1 MTSTVCRKAPCQ
13 KSTAYILL
21 LSGLLMTALFAIV
34 GSGPLAYADTNN
46 DPSAVV
52 KSTVDQ
58 AIQVL
63 KQRELSQS
71 ARRAKLIDLVQ
82 GHFAFDDMSRSALGY
97 HWKELSSQ
105 QRQQFVPLFQAFLE
119 DAYLTK
125 IDKYSGQQVRFL
137 GKSSD
142 GNGGAEVK
150 TDVAP
155 QEGGQPVS
163 IVYLLKLENGEWR
176 VYDVAV
182 DNISITANY
191 RNQFNR
197 VINNQGFDALIGEMQ
212 DKQQELLASLGK

>member
-1 MTSTVCRKAPCQ
+1 MTSTPLQ
-13 KSTAYILL
+13 KPTAHMLL
-21 LSGLLMTALFAIV
+21 LSGLLMTVLLAIV
-34 GSGPLAYADTNN
+34 GSGPSAYADTTS
-46 DPSAVV
+46 DPRVIV
-52 KSTVDQ
+52 KSTVDRALQ
-58 AIQVL
+58 IL
-63 KQRELSQS
+63 KQRELSQP

-97 HWKELSSQ
+97 HWRELSSQ
-105 QRQQFVPLFQAFLE
+105 QRQEFVPLFQAFLE
-119 DAYLTK
+119 DAYLSK

-155 QEGGQPVS
+155 QEGAQPVS
-163 IVYLLKLENGEWR
+163 IVYLLKLENGEWK

-197 VINNQGFDALIGEMQ
+197 VINNQGFNALISEMQ
-212 DKQQELLASLGK
+212 AKQQELLASLGK